1 MNSEERLE
9 IVLQYLETRLGL
21 AVPATNYSRLS
32 EFVGERLMGQEWTFD
47 DYLEHLAFDSDEMD
61 LLIEASTIGETYF
74 FRDES
79 HFALLEQEILPFF
92 STLGR
97 IPVAWSAAA
106 SSGEEALS
114 IAALFA
120 HYYGGTQ
127 NLTGKIWA
135 SDINSLGL
143 QTLAHGN
150 YPQRSLRDDGSRF
163 HPVLEPWIERGSRI
177 QVDSRLKS
185 AVQVRMINLMTD
197 SFDAI
202 PGRVDILFLKNML
215 IYFPLERRKAIYR
228 KVSEKLSS
236 EGFLILG
243 KSEVPF
249 FEDPG
254 LTLLEHRGLFYFVAK
269 TSSYDGRREL

>member
-1 MNSEERLE
+1 MTGEGRLE
-9 IVLQYLETRLGL
+9 ELLQYLETRLGL
-21 AVPATNYSRLS
+21 VVPETNYLRLM
-32 EFVGERLMGQEWTFD
+32 EFVSERLTEQKWSFD
-47 DYLEHLAFDSDEMD
+47 DYRGRLALDSVEMD

-79 HFALLEQEILPFF
+79 QFALLEQQILPFF
-92 STLGR
+92 GTLGR

-114 IAALFA
+114 IAALYARHFN
-120 HYYGGTQ
+120 GTQ
-127 NLTGKIWA
+127 NLAGKIWA

-143 QTLAHGN
+143 QTLARGS
-150 YPQRSLRDDGSRF
+150 YPQRSLRDDGSRY
-163 HPVLEPWIERGSRI
+163 HPILEPWIERTERI

-185 AVQVRMINLMTD
+185 FVQVRMINLMTD
-197 SFDAI
+197 NFDAI
-202 PGRVDILFLKNML
+202 PGQVDILFLKNML

-254 LTLLEHRGLFYFVAK
+254 LTLLEHAGLFFFVAK
-269 TSSYDGRREL
+269 TSSYASRREP